1 MTNTIKSRDDF
12 DEKDN
17 RKNHPRFSEQHFGE
31 NLKLVS
37 TLSAIA
43 EKKGVTPSQLV
54 LAWVLAQGEDFIP
67 IPGTKRVKYLEENA
81 KAVDV
86 HLTDADEREIRR
98 EIEKVGG
105 GKGERYPPAM
115 MARCFGDSPERAS
128 K

>member
-1 MTNTIKSRDDF
+1 M
-12 DEKDN
+12 
-17 RKNHPRFSEQHFGE
+17 
-31 NLKLVS
+31 S

-43 EKKGVTPSQLV
+43 EKKRVTTSQLV
-54 LAWVLAQGEDFIP
+54 LAWILAQGEDFIP

-81 KAVDV
+81 KAVEV
-86 HLTDADEREIRR
+86 HLSDAEVQEIRK

-115 MARCFGDSPERAS
+115 MALCVGDSPELPS